1 MLITLTKRVFWYQ
14 VAVFYSTQMLCTVY
28 FVLRVSI
35 KHTTHE
41 LHRQNRTAEEKTD
54 EIIIYAAS

>member
-28 FVLRVSI
+28 FVLRVSTLSAHYTRI
-35 KHTTHE
+35 AQTK
-41 LHRQNRTAEEKTD
+41 QN
-54 EIIIYAAS
+54 S